1 MSSASCWTPTR
12 LLISVPSTALGKS
25 WRSTV
30 SFSSPTDPPARR
42 VLVTGSTR
50 GIGLAVARR
59 LAEQGCVVA
68 VHGQSPGVADEV
80 VATLP
85 GGPHLAV
92 HGDVAD
98 PDQIRA
104 LTRVLFERWR
114 GLDALVVNAGTHA
127 AGLLGGVSDET
138 VTRLFAVN
146 AAGAAHTLQQGVRL
160 LRRGE
165 RPAVVLTASLV
176 GSAGAAGQT
185 VYAASKAAVEG
196 LTRAAAKELGP
207 AGIRVNA
214 VAPGFI
220 RTDLLADLDDA
231 GRQARAAATPLRR
244 LGEPAE
250 VAEVVAFLLSPAA
263 AFVTGQVV
271 GVDGGLTL

>member
-1 MSSASCWTPTR
+1 MS
-12 LLISVPSTALGKS
+12 
-25 WRSTV
+25 
-30 SFSSPTDPPARR
+30 SSPTDPAAVSRR

-50 GIGLAVARR
+50 GIGRAVAWR
-59 LAEQGCVVA
+59 LAEQGCRVA
-68 VHGQSPGVADEV
+68 VHGRLPGPAEEVA
-80 VATLP
+80 AALP

-92 HGDVAD
+92 HGDVAE
-98 PDQIRA
+98 PEQIRA

-114 GLDALVVNAGTHA
+114 GLDGLVVNAGVHA
-127 AGLLGGVSDET
+127 AGLLGSVSDDT

-146 AAGAAHTLQQGVRL
+146 AAGAAHTLQQGARL
-160 LRRGE
+160 LRRGD

-207 AGIRVNA
+207 AGVRVNA

-220 RTDLLADLDDA
+220 RTDLLADLDEA
-231 GRQARAAATPLRR
+231 GRQARADATPLRR
-244 LGEPAE
+244 LGEPEE
-250 VAEVVAFLLSPAA
+250 VADVVAFLLSPAA
-263 AFVTGQVV
+263 GFVTGQVV
-271 GVDGGLTL
+271 GVDGGLTV

>member
-1 MSSASCWTPTR
+1 MSSSPADP
-12 LLISVPSTALGKS
+12 AA
-25 WRSTV
+25 V
-30 SFSSPTDPPARR
+30 SRR

-50 GIGLAVARR
+50 GIGRAVAGR
-59 LAEQGCVVA
+59 LAEQGHRVA
-68 VHGQSPGVADEV
+68 VHGRLLGPAEEVA
-80 VATLP
+80 AALP

-92 HGDVAD
+92 HGDVAE
-98 PDQIRA
+98 PEQIRA

-114 GLDALVVNAGTHA
+114 GLDGLVVNAGVHA
-127 AGLLGGVSDET
+127 AGLLGSVSDDT

-146 AAGAAHTLQQGVRL
+146 AAGAAHTLQQGARL
-160 LRRGE
+160 LRRGD

-207 AGIRVNA
+207 AGVRVNA

-220 RTDLLADLDDA
+220 RTDLLADLDEA
-231 GRQARAAATPLRR
+231 GRQARADATPLRR
-244 LGEPAE
+244 LGEPEE
-250 VAEVVAFLLSPAA
+250 VADVVAFLLSPAA
-263 AFVTGQVV
+263 GFVTGQVV
-271 GVDGGLTL
+271 GVDGGLTV